1 MSAQPETVLSIEQ
14 VAVHF
19 GGLIAI
25 SDMSFLR
32 HGQAKSSA

>member
-1 MSAQPETVLSIEQ
+1 MNAQAETVLSIDQ

-25 SDMSFLR
+25 SDMTFSVCA
-32 HGQAKSSA
+32 GE